1 MIPTKKNITK
11 VQREKRNQKI
21 KVHQK
26 ISNTF
31 IENAIQKNNF
41 GALKTI
47 YYLSTILCDEDIQNK
62 KDENLITVKIDKR
75 EMLKFTE
82 LTLDTIIKSSK
93 QMQETSVTF
102 FDDEKGLI
110 EGMSL
115 LPRYY
120 FIPNKN
126 IIEIDLYIRIA
137 KMIIAVKKDYT
148 NLNIKNLM
156 QVKNA
161 HSLRLLA
168 LLNKINQ
175 DEEIK
180 DNKIALTL
188 EELNLFFG
196 TNYKSWTTLEL
207 KIIKPISEEL
217 NKFSKLSFDYQ
228 SNFENLGVGRPK
240 FKDVEIILKNKKV
253 IKNVT
258 SE

>member
-1 MIPTKKNITK
+1 MIPTKKNIAK
-11 VQREKRNQKI
+11 AKSNKRKSKI

-47 YYLSTILCDEDIQNK
+47 YYLSTVLFDEDIENK
-62 KDENLITVKIDKR
+62 KDEELITIKIDKR

-102 FDDEKGLI
+102 FDDKKGLI

-120 FIPNKN
+120 FVPNKN

-137 KMIIAVKKDYT
+137 RMVIAVKRDYT
-148 NLNIKNLM
+148 NLNIKSLM

-161 HSLRLLA
+161 HSLRFIA

-175 DEEIK
+175 DEKLKENIVF
-180 DNKIALTL
+180 LTL

-196 TNYKSWTTLEL
+196 TNYKSWSMIEL
-207 KIIKPISEEL
+207 KIIKPIKEEL
-217 NKFSKLSFDYQ
+217 DTFSKLSFNYQ

-240 FKDVEIILKNKKV
+240 FKDVEIILK
-253 IKNVT
+253 
-258 SE
+258 

>member
-1 MIPTKKNITK
+1 MIPTKKNILK
-11 VQREKRNQKI
+11 VQTKQRNQKP

-47 YYLSTILCDEDIQNK
+47 YYLSTILSDEDIENK
-62 KDENLITVKIDKR
+62 KENNLITVKIDKR

-120 FIPNKN
+120 FVPNKN
-126 IIEIDLYIRIA
+126 IVEIDLYVRIA
-137 KMIIAVKKDYT
+137 KMVIAVKKDYT
-148 NLNIKNLM
+148 NLNVKSLM

-168 LLNKINQ
+168 LLNKIKQ
-175 DEEIK
+175 DEELK
-180 DNKIALTL
+180 DNKIVLTFD
-188 EELNLFFG
+188 ELNLFFG
-196 TNYKSWTTLEL
+196 TNYRSWSVIET
-207 KIIKPISEEL
+207 KVIKPIKEEL
-217 NKFSKLSFDYQ
+217 DKFSKLSFNYQ
-228 SNFENLGVGRPK
+228 SNFENFGVGRPK
-240 FKDVEIILKNKKV
+240 FKDVEIILK
-253 IKNVT
+253 
-258 SE
+258 

>member
-1 MIPTKKNITK
+1 MIPTKRNIAKSQSEKRRTK
-11 VQREKRNQKI
+11 V

-47 YYLSTILCDEDIQNK
+47 YYLSTVLSDEDIENK
-62 KDENLITVKIDKR
+62 KDEKLITVKIDKR

-93 QMQETSVTF
+93 QMQETSITF

-120 FIPNKN
+120 FVPNKN
-126 IIEIDLYIRIA
+126 IIELDLYVRIA
-137 KMIIAVKKDYT
+137 KMVIAVKRDYT
-148 NLNIKNLM
+148 NLNIKSLM
-156 QVKNA
+156 QVKNV

-168 LLNKINQ
+168 LLNKIKQ

-180 DNKIALTL
+180 DNRITLTL

-196 TNYKSWTTLEL
+196 TNYKSWTTIEL

-217 NKFSKLSFDYQ
+217 NKFSKLSFEYQ
-228 SNFENLGVGRPK
+228 SNFERLGVGRPK
-240 FKDVEIILKNKKV
+240 FKDVEIILNFKK
-253 IKNVT
+253 
-258 SE
+258 